1 MVRVRI
7 TLISVPCLGRADQE
21 HQPQNPECS
30 DRQPDGSHDE
40 PGDDSPHPHPDE
52 CPDLCRQ
59 EHSRHADDEE
69 QNRNAVPEHL
79 PAHLRCPPR
88 VYFAS
93 SLFCHAHFLLRFCCA
108 LCCVSS
114 VPHM

>member
-1 MVRVRI
+1 
-7 TLISVPCLGRADQE
+7 
-21 HQPQNPECS
+21 
-30 DRQPDGSHDE
+30 HDE

-69 QNRNAVPEHL
+69 QNRDAVPEHL

-93 SLFCHAHFLLRFCCA
+93 SPFCHAHCRLRFCCA

-114 VPHM
+114 VPHMSPPAPRSRLFSRSLFSFLSPYPRLRGESKSKIKAI